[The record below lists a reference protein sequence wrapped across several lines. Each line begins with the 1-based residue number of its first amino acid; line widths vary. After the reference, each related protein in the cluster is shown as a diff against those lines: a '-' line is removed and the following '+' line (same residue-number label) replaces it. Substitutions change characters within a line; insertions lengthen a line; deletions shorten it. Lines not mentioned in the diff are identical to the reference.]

1 MASISKFD
9 EESISKKIDDKTRKR
24 MIKNAHLVREH
35 GITAVMVMAARGV
48 GPEIAS
54 RILEVSYLNED
65 DLIRRLLNAE
75 TDFAKNRQYW

>member
-1 MASISKFD
+1 
-9 EESISKKIDDKTRKR
+9 
-24 MIKNAHLVREH
+24 MIT
-35 GITAVMVMAARGV
+35 GVMVMAARGV

-75 TDFAKNRQYW
+75 TDFAKKSPVLVMDDCCLHIFIIARIK